1 MSALD
6 TIKKYSTGDSVQSD
20 TSEAPA
26 PTSATYYAN
35 APKSTGISDKIA
47 VDATQTNEIL
57 ARMQEFIDQRQSPFS
72 LLMGGLNK
80 AYATTYGPGAALEYE
95 KQQQA
100 EDKQVLDYRTQMAA
114 YRAAQSQA
122 ERDAA
127 IYAKKMGTG
136 SAGGAAPS
144 PGAGAGETSQ
154 GEMTWDGIPVP
165 ATVKARLKGNS
176 AHDTPILNE
185 WLKTQTTEAI
195 KKEQAPGMADMV
207 DVYVPGE
214 GNVQMTKK
222 MAEKMLEADPRLQ
235 AIVNGKRV
243 PAAKVIREM
252 PATGPVSFSDPSIK
266 IISGQRSTEAQQK
279 LYDASVKNGTPGI
292 QPNGLPVAKP
302 GTSAHEKGEGAAFD
316 IDPKKLTKS
325 GRTELAQKGY
335 YQPLGMDSPH
345 WERIPSATPAAPAP
359 ARLESRSD
367 YNRRIK
373 EEGQIGESRIKEG
386 EVERGE
392 TLTARKSSIETGTAI
407 SRIEAVLNTPEGALA
422 VGQFSKPGVAA
433 AFGKI
438 LSEGIQA
445 GNFGAVKFNGLE
457 DAVRQAGG
465 NQKVID
471 AAQMLARDF
480 AQMQLNIAKRDLK
493 GQGAV
498 SDNERAI
505 VARVTGSTANSPEV
519 LKDFVRWNRV
529 RNDFDKQV
537 GDALQRW
544 EKENP
549 GLSYTKFKESTNYT
563 NLEKA
568 YIAKT
573 DEMASKMGLSGTKAA
588 PSDNKAKVAEAL
600 KLYGTKKEP
609 Q

>member
-6 TIKKYSTGDSVQSD
+6 TIKNYNAGETVEAD
-20 TSEAPA
+20 TSAAAPEV
-26 PTSATYYAN
+26 TGTYYAN
-35 APKSTGISDKIA
+35 APKSTGIADKLA
-47 VDATQTNEIL
+47 VDATQTKEIL
-57 ARMQEFIDQRQSPFS
+57 ARMQEFIDQRQSP
-72 LLMGGLNK
+72 LAQLMGGLNK

-100 EDKQVLDYRTQMAA
+100 EDKQILDYRTQMAA
-114 YRAAQSQA
+114 YRAAQTQA

-136 SAGGAAPS
+136 TAGGAALA

-165 ATVKARLKGNS
+165 AAVKARLKGNS
-176 AHDTPILNE
+176 AYDTPILNE
-185 WLKTQTTEAI
+185 WLKTQTTESI

-214 GNVQMTKK
+214 GNVQMTKR

-325 GRTELAQKGY
+325 GRVELAQKGY
-335 YQPLGMDSPH
+335 FQPLGTDSPH
-345 WERIPSATPAAPAP
+345 WERIPSAAPAE

-367 YNRRIK
+367 YTRRIK

-386 EVERGE
+386 ETERSE
-392 TLTARKSSIETGTAI
+392 TLFARKSSIETGTAI
-407 SRIEAVLNTPEGALA
+407 SRIEAILNTEAGARA

-465 NQKVID
+465 DQPTID

-588 PSDNKAKVAEAL
+588 PGDNKAKVAEAL